1 MKNKVTMFLSLVLSV
16 FFLFVSC
23 DFNFS
28 SSSSSSSSGLT
39 GTISSTID
47 GWIRD
52 SEAVKTVVPADGAK
66 PEAYDA
72 DDFIMGDDYTSVTI
86 NLSEISTTE
95 KSTTN
100 YTYYSVVTSKK
111 MIKIISGDYSIHYT
125 LTGKSEVGVKI
136 LSEKDFAVT
145 LDGVTITSAAGSEK
159 QALNLTYDDE
169 KEGAECFSTCFLILS
184 GTNTLTGDTEMK
196 EEDDGTTDG
205 VNVIKCDGSLVISG
219 EGSLIVNAE
228 TKHGIVSDD
237 TVVVNSGTI
246 NVTLDSS
253 SSDGTGIK
261 ADNGF
266 VQNGGEITITGEN
279 KTKGSENRGIK
290 VEGCES
296 EYGAGKGYVL
306 INGGKLTIT
315 TSGKALAA
323 SFDITQDGDTE
334 STTYDPLADIFINN
348 GLITITTTATP
359 RDDVTDSSGNVTEE
373 GVSPEGIEGKR
384 SVTINGGKIVIN
396 TTDDGINTSNS
407 DSYISINGGLIY
419 VKSSSNDAV
428 DSNGTIKITGGVL
441 IALGSGAP
449 EGGIDC
455 DYNSSFTY
463 SGGTV
468 IALGGSNN
476 TPGSSSTTGYYL
488 YSGGSGMMR
497 GFQPG
502 PGGGKGQGG
511 PGGGDGGSSLSS
523 GDTITLLDSSEN
535 VILVFTVPSSSDTS
549 SLLIASSSLKKGATY
564 SLSSSSEV
572 DSADYT
578 FENVFYMGD
587 VKVSIDESESVT
599 ISSRGTSISL

>member
-1 MKNKVTMFLSLVLSV
+1 MKNKVTLFLSLVLSV

-23 DFNFS
+23 DFNS
-28 SSSSSSSSGLT
+28 SSSSLSSSGLT

-52 SEAVKTVVPADGAK
+52 SEAVKTVVPTDGTK

-72 DDFIMGDDYTSVTI
+72 DDFIMGDDYTSVEI
-86 NLSEISTTE
+86 NLSEIAMTETEVTT
-95 KSTTN
+95 KYDN
-100 YTYYSVVTSKK
+100 
-111 MIKIISGDYSIHYT
+111 YSIT
-125 LTGKSEVGVKI
+125 TSDSLITIESDNKSSLNFI
-136 LSEKDFAVT
+136 LSGTSSVGLKIKSKENFALT
-145 LDGVTITSAAGSEK
+145 LSDATITSKAGSGK
-159 QALNLTYDDE
+159 QALNCT
-169 KEGAECFSTCFLILS
+169 KSSTCFLILS

-246 NVTLDSS
+246 NVTLNSS

-334 STTYDPLADIFINN
+334 STTYDPLADVFINN

-428 DSNGTIKITGGVL
+428 DSNGTIKITGGIL

-476 TPGSSSTTGYYL
+476 TPGSSTTTGYYL
-488 YSGGSGMMR
+488 YAGGSGMMR

-502 PGGGKGQGG
+502 PGGGKGQGD
-511 PGGGDGGSSLSS
+511 PQGGDGGSSLSS
-523 GDTITLLDSSEN
+523 GDTITLLDSSGS

-564 SLSSSSEV
+564 SLSSSSKV

-587 VKVSIDESESVT
+587 VEVSIDESESVT
-599 ISSRGTSISL
+599 ISSLGTSISL